1 MIDRFIF
8 NKITNNMLK
17 TKYIV
22 LGVLFSFFFVNAQ
35 EAKEMKME
43 KKGTATHQDHSAHN
57 AQNEQKRS
65 ENKKVLPFPE
75 KKLTGGKTVTY
86 HLYVK
91 DTLVNYT
98 GKVKRAIAVNGQI
111 PMPTLTFTEGD
122 TAEIIVHNLMD
133 EETSL
138 HWHGLMLP
146 NKEDGVPMLTQMGIK
161 PHSTYTYKFPIIQHG
176 THWYH
181 SHSGLQEQIGMYG
194 SMILKKRD
202 DDPTFRKGID
212 DIPSIPLI
220 LSEWT
225 DLNPN
230 NVHRMLHNA
239 NDWFA
244 IKKNSTQSYWEAI
257 KEGHFGTKVTNEWKR
272 MLAMD
277 VSDIYY
283 DKFLINGTSEQQLSQ
298 FKAGDRVRFRISNGG
313 ASSYFWINYAGGKI
327 EVVANDGNDVE
338 PVMVDR
344 LIIGVS
350 ETYDIVVTIPEKN
363 TSYELLVTPE
373 DRTKSVSIYIGEG
386 IKQLHAPLPKLKY
399 FEGMKMM
406 NDMMKMNGDMKD
418 MGMAMSLQKMDMNAV
433 MYPEITGEK
442 AKDPQKMEMN
452 KDTKMDHSSHGA
464 GNTDIVT
471 LNYNMLKSPYDTSL
485 PKKDSIKNITLTLTG
500 NMNRYVWSMDNKV
513 LSEVDKIQVKKGEI
527 LRIKLINN
535 SMMRHPMHLHGFDFR
550 VLNENGSQAPL
561 KNVLDIMPMET
572 DIIEFAANTEGDWFF
587 HCHILYHMMA
597 GMNRVFAVGDYKNPE
612 LPNKEKAYKMLQNE
626 SNEWH
631 LMAENDFATNGNDG
645 QAMLQNARWSIGTE
659 WRLGYNNM
667 HGYETETHV
676 GRYIGKMQW
685 LMPFIG
691 FDWRYRDSHGS
702 GELEKNLF
710 GQKNKKDQRAT
721 LSAGVLYTLP
731 MLIDFQAEV
740 FTDGIVRLQLRREDI
755 PLTRR
760 LRGAFSVNTDKEY
773 MLGLK
778 YIVTRNASLST
789 HYDSDMGFGA
799 GITLVY

>member
-1 MIDRFIF
+1 
-8 NKITNNMLK
+8 
-17 TKYIV
+17 
-22 LGVLFSFFFVNAQ
+22 
-35 EAKEMKME
+35 ME